1 MFRMPFNS
9 AVGALLVVAVC
20 VPAASAVAQTQTP
33 RHVRVVYGPAPIE
46 HWYRAPARDPLLEAE
61 PGTTLEVLEKE
72 KDWFWVIVPRDVHG
86 TRRAGWIRASYV
98 EPVVPRAATTS
109 PVDGS
114 RGEPGPLATTISPAA
129 NGVPATPAISENG
142 VAITERRSETASS
155 LTNVPNATK
164 AYTFEDVHFDR
175 DRSSLRP
182 EDMDRLRAAVIALK
196 ADPSLEVNIS
206 GSTCSLGTT
215 VYNRALGVR
224 RASAVK
230 SYLVSE
236 GVAAD
241 RLHTVSL
248 GEEHAKY
255 DNSREETRQLNRRVA
270 LVPYAQP

>member
-1 MFRMPFNS
+1 MSRLPFNS

-33 RHVRVVYGPAPIE
+33 RHVRVVHGPAPIE
-46 HWYRAPARDPLLEAE
+46 HWFRAPARDALLEVE
-61 PGTTLEVLEKE
+61 PGTTLEVLERDT
-72 KDWFWVIVPRDVHG
+72 DWFWVIVPRDVHG

-98 EPVVPRAATTS
+98 EPVVPRAATS
-109 PVDGS
+109 PEDGS

-129 NGVPATPAISENG
+129 NGVPATPAIAENG
-142 VAITERRSETASS
+142 IAITERRSEPASS

-196 ADPSLEVNIS
+196 TDPSLEVNIS

-215 VYNRALGVR
+215 AYNRALGVR
-224 RASAVK
+224 RAKAVK

-236 GVAAD
+236 GIAAD

-270 LVPYAQP
+270 LVPHAQP